1 MFSVL
6 SVVTKTYCRC
16 QDASGDDTHLQ
27 DKRWDTI
34 PTVRLSDDKKIGTKN
49 RVMCNSTSSQ
59 T

>member
-27 DKRWDTI
+27 DKDGIRFQQLDFQMT
-34 PTVRLSDDKKIGTKN
+34 KKLVQKI
-49 RVMCNSTSSQ
+49 V
-59 T
+59 